1 MENITLSNDAYNQLI
16 VSIQNLQ
23 ETVAKLTDRKKLLAE
38 EYIDSWEA
46 CKILKISRRTLERYR
61 NDKRIPAYKINR
73 KVFFKLSELEHFL
86 FQQSNRIQVEL
97 DNHM

>member
-1 MENITLSNDAYNQLI
+1 MENITLNNDAYNQLI

-46 CKILKISRRTLERYR
+46 CRILKISRRTLERYR
-61 NDKRIPAYKINR
+61 NDKRIIAYKINR
-73 KVFFKLSELEHFL
+73 KVFFRLSDLEHFL
-86 FQQSNRIQVEL
+86 FQQSNRIPDSIISDL
-97 DNHM
+97 

>member
-46 CKILKISRRTLERYR
+46 CRILKIIRRTLERYR
-61 NDKRIPAYKINR
+61 NDNRIPAYKINR